1 MHPQAPAHTQRVARS
16 LYDTIQGCVPC
27 HKDAPRTQELPP
39 LPNAADIKAKVLDM
53 MWKIRRTLDP
63 QSTGTG
69 IPNPKSDM
77 YNKFIGSMSLPLN
90 YTELKNVHR
99 KPYFVTEK
107 SDGTRML
114 LTVVD
119 TASGP
124 LAVVMDRGMHVS
136 PLLGGSDI
144 GKALG
149 VGTVLDGELVL
160 NRVEQRR
167 VCVQCS

>member
-1 MHPQAPAHTQRVARS
+1 
-16 LYDTIQGCVPC
+16 
-27 HKDAPRTQELPP
+27 
-39 LPNAADIKAKVLDM
+39 M